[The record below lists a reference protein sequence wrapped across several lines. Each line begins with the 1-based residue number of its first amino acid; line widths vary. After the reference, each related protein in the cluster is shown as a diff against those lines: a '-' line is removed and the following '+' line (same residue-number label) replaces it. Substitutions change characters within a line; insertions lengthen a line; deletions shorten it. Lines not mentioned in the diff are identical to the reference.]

1 MDTAK
6 IFESGNSQAIRL
18 PKAYRFDPNVKE
30 LVVRRVGDILTP
42 KEKAWENFMKT
53 PPASDDFLIDRYE
66 GIADEDHD
74 FNLFDT
80 EEDR

>member
-30 LVVRRVGDILTP
+30 LVVRRVGDMLTFIP
-42 KEKAWENFMKT
+42 KEKIWDNFVKCTENL
-53 PPASDDFLIDRYE
+53 PDDFLSEDLRDRSE
-66 GIADEDHD
+66 P
-74 FNLFDT
+74 
-80 EEDR
+80 EEREFFS